1 MNLKPLL
8 GLAIAATLSGSA
20 VFAGTPASVT
30 HRPFGTAKTGEAVQL
45 YTLTNANG
53 LTADITN
60 YGGIMV
66 RLCVPDRTGKLGDI
80 LLGYNTVDQYIK
92 ATPYFGALIG
102 RVGNRIANGKFT
114 LDGKTYTLALND
126 KPGGIP
132 CMLHGG
138 KVGFDKVVWQAEPV
152 LQDNTAGLKLHYL
165 SKDGDEGFPGN
176 LDVTIW
182 YWLTNANELKIEY
195 RATTDQ
201 ATPVNLT
208 QHNYYNLRGEGN
220 GDILGHLLT
229 INASSY
235 TPVTAGL
242 IPTGAIVPVAGT
254 PFDFT
259 KPTAM
264 GQNVNAANEQI
275 KFGPGFDHNWVLD
288 RKTAKDLELA
298 ATVAEPTTGRVME
311 VWTQEPALQF
321 YCGNFLDGTL
331 LGKNGK
337 GYPFRSGFCL
347 ESQHSPDSPNQP
359 TFPSIILRPGQV
371 YQTTTV
377 YRFSAK

>member
-1 MNLKPLL
+1 VLK
-8 GLAIAATLSGSA
+8 
-20 VFAGTPASVT
+20 
-30 HRPFGTAKTGEAVQL
+30 
-45 YTLTNANG
+45 
-53 LTADITN
+53 
-60 YGGIMV
+60 
-66 RLCVPDRTGKLGDI
+66 
-80 LLGYNTVDQYIK
+80 
-92 ATPYFGALIG
+92 
-102 RVGNRIANGKFT
+102 
-114 LDGKTYTLALND
+114 
-126 KPGGIP
+126 
-132 CMLHGG
+132 
-138 KVGFDKVVWQAEPV
+138 
-152 LQDNTAGLKLHYL
+152 DNTAGLKLHYL